1 MEIGLIG
8 AGKMGFNLIGNFL
21 DKGFQVYVHDINKE
35 TLSKVS
41 ETYQVPTYDELSD
54 FLNHRKEKR
63 IIWVMLPAG
72 EITYGALEK
81 LLEEL
86 SQGDVVIE
94 GGNSNPK
101 DSKKIGMC
109 FQQKGIYIF
118 DVGTSGGTYG
128 ARHGASYMIG
138 GDSEKF
144 KEIEEIFRETSKKE
158 GYIYVGKN
166 GAGHFLKIVH
176 NAILYG
182 YMQTLSE
189 GFSILEQSEYDY
201 DLSAVADSW
210 AQTSVVRGWLLE
222 LASQAF
228 SKDPKLEEFTGKIGA
243 SRSTNWVMDFA
254 MENKIAIPVISTALF
269 ARYKSQDEDKFSEK
283 MISALRK
290 EVGGNTE
297 KK

>member
-21 DKGFQVYVHDINKE
+21 DKGFQVYVHDINKK

-109 FQQKGIYIF
+109 FQ
-118 DVGTSGGTYG
+118 
-128 ARHGASYMIG
+128 
-138 GDSEKF
+138 
-144 KEIEEIFRETSKKE
+144 
-158 GYIYVGKN
+158 
-166 GAGHFLKIVH
+166 
-176 NAILYG
+176 
-182 YMQTLSE
+182 
-189 GFSILEQSEYDY
+189 
-201 DLSAVADSW
+201 
-210 AQTSVVRGWLLE
+210 
-222 LASQAF
+222 
-228 SKDPKLEEFTGKIGA
+228 
-243 SRSTNWVMDFA
+243 
-254 MENKIAIPVISTALF
+254 
-269 ARYKSQDEDKFSEK
+269 
-283 MISALRK
+283 
-290 EVGGNTE
+290 
-297 KK
+297 